1 MALAS
6 RRSAAPR
13 VSSVGTQTYPS
24 TLHIPSTASSPPPQ
38 QQQHWQQADDDD
50 DDKGAGVSGSGANSS
65 TTQDLRADAAST
77 PDQREGEQVTTTTTT
92 TTTTLTTTTTT
103 TTPPLRGTINTTPT
117 TSSSETSLNS
127 QPDLQH
133 ADTPESTL
141 RPPTVRFHIPM
152 DPKDGANQRQDPQQ
166 GSYCNLYNQCMR
178 GLRVAPSSPARLPTV
193 VFLP

>member
-6 RRSAAPR
+6 RRSAAPPR

-24 TLHIPSTASSPPPQ
+24 TLHIPSPASSPPPPQ
-38 QQQHWQQADDDD
+38 QQQHWQQADDDDDD

-77 PDQREGEQVTTTTTT
+77 PDQREGEQVTTTA
-92 TTTTLTTTTTT
+92 TTTTT
-103 TTPPLRGTINTTPT
+103 TTPTTTTTTTPSLLGTITTTPT

-127 QPDLQH
+127 QPDFQH
-133 ADTPESTL
+133 ADTPKSTL
-141 RPPTVRFHIPM
+141 RPPTARFHIPM
-152 DPKDGANQRQDPQQ
+152 DPKDGANQRQVPQQ

-178 GLRVAPSSPARLPTV
+178 GLRVAPSHRQGYRQ
-193 VFLP
+193 